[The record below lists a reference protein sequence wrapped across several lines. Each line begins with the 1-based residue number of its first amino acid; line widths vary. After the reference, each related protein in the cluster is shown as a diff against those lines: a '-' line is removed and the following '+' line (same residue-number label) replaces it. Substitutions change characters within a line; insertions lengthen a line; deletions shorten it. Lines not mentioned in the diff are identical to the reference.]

1 MSRDSFRPAIE
12 DLGDRIV
19 PTSDFYGAVAIPIS
33 LLPGQQTVSLTPP
46 PVHALVGTGAGAYA
60 VHRLMPDVGSSYE
73 LSGAGNVT
81 KLGMVTVDA
90 KLHSVGFIANGHAGG
105 TMTFTNPRGS
115 LTIELTGPSQPGFSA
130 LPSHFSYQVL
140 SGTGSF
146 QNVHGTG
153 TIDVRL
159 TPGPSGAAG
168 AFQFYLH

>member
-1 MSRDSFRPAIE
+1 MSRDPFRPAVE
-12 DLGDRIV
+12 DLGERIV
-19 PTSDFYGAVAIPIS
+19 PTTDVYGFMISPINMVPS
-33 LLPGQQTVSLTPP
+33 QQFLTFSPP

-60 VHRLMPDVGSSYE
+60 VHRLLPDVGSSYE

-105 TMTFTNPRGS
+105 TLTFTNPRGS
-115 LTIELTGPSQPGFSA
+115 LTIELTGPSQPGFAA

-159 TPGPSGAAG
+159 TPASSGTAG
-168 AFQFYLH
+168 GFQIYLH